1 MPESQKWPV
10 VLDKLKLSVSLK
22 ESVSYRIEQRFNK
35 KQETFELAMK
45 QGLLQSQNI
54 ILLERD
60 KLDQLITEEELA
72 QQGITRDSG
81 FSGFNSAKA
90 KMFCKLDVSR
100 ARPRVLQVEA
110 FCQVIGI
117 QSSKVLSVHSK
128 TIEVEAA
135 QDKKNRVANSN
146 KVRELI
152 KKVSFKTAQKLP
164 AFSATPT
171 L

>member
-22 ESVSYRIEQRFNK
+22 ESASYRIAQRFNK
-35 KQETFELAMK
+35 KQENFELAMK
-45 QGLLQSQNI
+45 QGLLQSQKV
-54 ILLERD
+54 ILLERE

-72 QQGITRDSG
+72 QQGVTQDSG
-81 FSGFNSAKA
+81 FSGFNSARA

-100 ARPRVLQVEA
+100 ARRKVLQVEA

-146 KVRELI
+146 KVKELI
-152 KKVSFKTAQKLP
+152 KKVSFKAAQKLP
-164 AFSATPT
+164 SFSTTPT